1 MSVLHRLAD
10 IKIIK
15 TFSDCST
22 PFIVGIYTDN
32 TDVAPNDPANA
43 QTESGVCLN
52 YVQIPCGTGGMI
64 N

>member
-1 MSVLHRLAD
+1 MIS
-10 IKIIK
+10 KI
-15 TFSDCST
+15 FSDCSA
-22 PFIVGIYTDN
+22 PFTVAIYTGN
-32 TDVAPNDPANA
+32 TDVATSSA